1 MKYLCKILLII
12 LILPSIAHLQ
22 EKLQIEEKQ
31 AELFQ
36 IRNEISQLENN
47 LSKKSE
53 KEKESFD
60 ALENYNKQAFLLNKV
75 INKFRNEEAV
85 IQKGIEILE
94 IKIISTKDEIDLLMH
109 NYAVYVVALYKKGVF
124 LEIENVIN
132 AESLRQ
138 ALVRIQYLHKFSER
152 RKDDLEEFIVKK
164 QELLVAKT
172 KLEFEKRK
180 KKLLVAAKE
189 SDEKQL
195 KIKLE
200 EGKKILASV
209 KKDKDE
215 LKKIIDV
222 KKQSHEKIK
231 SLVSKL
237 VKEAERKEKLRKKA
251 LLASNEGI
259 INESTLNEESITSL
273 EYSLD
278 TYNFSSFS
286 ELKGIMIWPLHN
298 GKIIKRFGQS
308 KNLDL
313 NTITVNYGVDIS
325 AANDP
330 NVLCVADGII
340 SAIDWLP
347 GYGSIII
354 VTHKEDYRTVYS
366 HLSEIYVSEGEKLK
380 TGKVIAKIGDSLD
393 GKVLHFEIWNSR
405 ENQNPEVWLA
415 NK

>member
-36 IRNEISQLENN
+36 IRNEISQLEND

-259 INESTLNEESITSL
+259 INESTLNEESITSW

-405 ENQNPEVWLA
+405 ENQNPEVWLT

>member
-36 IRNEISQLENN
+36 IRNEISQLEND

-259 INESTLNEESITSL
+259 INESTLNEESITSW

>member
-1 MKYLCKILLII
+1 MKYLCKILSII
-12 LILPSIAHLQ
+12 LVLPSIAHLQ
-22 EKLQIEEKQ
+22 EKLQIEEKR

-36 IRNEISQLENN
+36 IRNEISQLESD

-60 ALENYNKQAFLLNKV
+60 ALENYNKQVFLLNKV

-94 IKIISTKDEIDLLMH
+94 KKIISTKEEIDLLMH
-109 NYAVYVVALYKKGVF
+109 NYAVYVVALYKKGVY

-152 RKDDLEEFIVKK
+152 RKDDLEEFKVKK
-164 QELLVAKT
+164 QELFTAKT

-180 KKLLVAAKE
+180 KKFLVAEKE
-189 SDEKQL
+189 SDEKRL

-200 EGKKILASV
+200 EGNKILALI

-215 LKKIIDV
+215 LIKIIDV

-231 SLVSKL
+231 SLVAKL

-259 INESTLNEESITSL
+259 INESTLNEESITSW

-278 TYNFSSFS
+278 TYNFSSFT
-286 ELKGIMIWPLHN
+286 ELKGNMIWPLHN

-313 NTITVNYGVDIS
+313 NTVTVNYGVDIS

-366 HLSEIYVSEGEKLK
+366 HLSEIYVSEGDKLT

-405 ENQNPEVWLA
+405 ENQNPEVWLT

>member
-1 MKYLCKILLII
+1 MKYLCQILSII

-22 EKLQIEEKQ
+22 EKFQIEEKR

-36 IRNEISQLENN
+36 IRNEISQLESD

-53 KEKESFD
+53 KEQESFE

-75 INKFRNEEAV
+75 INKFRNEEAA

-94 IKIISTKDEIDLLMH
+94 KKIISTTDEIDLLMH
-109 NYAVYVVALYKKGVF
+109 NYAVYVVALYKKGVY

-152 RKDDLEEFIVKK
+152 RKDDLEEFKVKK
-164 QELLVAKT
+164 QELFTAKT

-180 KKLLVAAKE
+180 KKFLVAEKE
-189 SDEKQL
+189 SDEKRL

-200 EGKKILASV
+200 EGNKILASI

-215 LKKIIDV
+215 LIKIIDV

-231 SLVSKL
+231 SLVAKF
-237 VKEAERKEKLRKKA
+237 VKEAERKEKLIKKA

-259 INESTLNEESITSL
+259 IDESTLNEESITSW

-278 TYNFSSFS
+278 TYNFASFT
-286 ELKGIMIWPLHN
+286 ELKGNMIWPLHN
-298 GKIIKRFGQS
+298 GKIIKKFGQS

-313 NTITVNYGVDIS
+313 NTVTVNYGVDIS

-354 VTHKEDYRTVYS
+354 VTHKEDYRTVYG
-366 HLSEIYVSEGEKLK
+366 HLSEIYVSEGDKLT

-405 ENQNPEVWLA
+405 ENQNPEVWLT

>member
-36 IRNEISQLENN
+36 IRNEISQLEND

-94 IKIISTKDEIDLLMH
+94 KKIISTKDEIDLLMH
-109 NYAVYVVALYKKGVF
+109 NYAVYVVALYKKGVY

-215 LKKIIDV
+215 LKKIGSDALRESYDII
-222 KKQSHEKIK
+222 KNYFTEKIVDCFLTWTKPIYFGCPNIKEYFPEGSYEWIDINNPDSINKIPEIIKKPIDYK
-231 SLVSKL
+231 SLEEARRLVLYNYNIWPCVSK
-237 VKEAERKEKLRKKA
+237 
-251 LLASNEGI
+251 I
-259 INESTLNEESITSL
+259 
-273 EYSLD
+273 
-278 TYNFSSFS
+278 
-286 ELKGIMIWPLHN
+286 
-298 GKIIKRFGQS
+298 
-308 KNLDL
+308 
-313 NTITVNYGVDIS
+313 
-325 AANDP
+325 
-330 NVLCVADGII
+330 
-340 SAIDWLP
+340 
-347 GYGSIII
+347 
-354 VTHKEDYRTVYS
+354 
-366 HLSEIYVSEGEKLK
+366 
-380 TGKVIAKIGDSLD
+380 
-393 GKVLHFEIWNSR
+393 
-405 ENQNPEVWLA
+405 
-415 NK
+415 

>member
-1 MKYLCKILLII
+1 MKNLCKILSII
-12 LILPSIAHLQ
+12 LILPSITHLQ
-22 EKLQIEEKQ
+22 EKLQIEEKR

-36 IRNEISQLENN
+36 IRNEISELEND

-53 KEKESFD
+53 KEKKSFE

-85 IQKGIEILE
+85 MQKGIEILE
-94 IKIISTKDEIDLLMH
+94 KKIISTKDEIDLLMH
-109 NYAVYVVALYKKGVF
+109 NYAVYVVALYKKGVY
-124 LEIENVIN
+124 LEIENVLN

-138 ALVRIQYLHKFSER
+138 ALVRIQYLRKFSER
-152 RKDDLEEFIVKK
+152 RKDDLEEFNVKK
-164 QELLVAKT
+164 QELFTAKT
-172 KLEFEKRK
+172 KLEIEKRK
-180 KKLLVAAKE
+180 KKLLVVAKE
-189 SDEKQL
+189 SDEKKL

-200 EGKKILASV
+200 EGNKILTSI

-215 LKKIIDV
+215 LIKIIDI
-222 KKQSHEKIK
+222 KKQSHEQIK
-231 SLVSKL
+231 SLVAKL

-259 INESTLNEESITSL
+259 INESTLNEESITSW
-273 EYSLD
+273 EYSLE
-278 TYNFSSFS
+278 TKSFSSFS
-286 ELKGIMIWPLHN
+286 ELKGNMIWPLN
-298 GKIIKRFGQS
+298 DGKIIKGFGQS

-313 NTITVNYGVDIS
+313 NTITVNYGIDIS
-325 AANDP
+325 AENDP

-340 SAIDWLP
+340 SAIDWIP
-347 GYGSIII
+347 GYGSVII
-354 VTHKEDYRTVYS
+354 VTHKGDYRTVYG

-380 TGKVIAKIGDSLD
+380 TGKVIAKIGDTPD

-405 ENQNPEVWLA
+405 ENQNPEVWLT

>member
-259 INESTLNEESITSL
+259 INESTLNEESITSW

>member
-1 MKYLCKILLII
+1 MKYLCKILSII
-12 LILPSIAHLQ
+12 LILPSITHLQ

-31 AELFQ
+31 VELFQ
-36 IRNEISQLENN
+36 IRNEISQLENH

-94 IKIISTKDEIDLLMH
+94 KKIISTKDEIDLLMH

-259 INESTLNEESITSL
+259 INESTLNEEFITSW

-325 AANDP
+325 AANNP

-405 ENQNPEVWLA
+405 ENQNPEVWLT

>member
-1 MKYLCKILLII
+1 MKYLCKILSII

-31 AELFQ
+31 VELFQ
-36 IRNEISQLENN
+36 IRNEISQLEND

-94 IKIISTKDEIDLLMH
+94 KKIISTKDEIDLLMH

-259 INESTLNEESITSL
+259 INESTLNEESITSW

>member
-12 LILPSIAHLQ
+12 LILSSIAHLQ

-36 IRNEISQLENN
+36 IRNEISQLEND

-231 SLVSKL
+231 SLVAKL

-259 INESTLNEESITSL
+259 INESTLNEESITSW

-286 ELKGIMIWPLHN
+286 ELKGIMIWPVHN

>member
-12 LILPSIAHLQ
+12 LILSSIAHLQ

-36 IRNEISQLENN
+36 IRNEISQLEND

-259 INESTLNEESITSL
+259 INESTLNEESITSW

-286 ELKGIMIWPLHN
+286 ELKGIMIWPVHN

>member
-94 IKIISTKDEIDLLMH
+94 KKIISTKDEIDLLMH

-259 INESTLNEESITSL
+259 INESTLNEESITSW

-405 ENQNPEVWLA
+405 ENQNPEVWLT

>member
-1 MKYLCKILLII
+1 MKFLFKILSVI
-12 LILPSIAHLQ
+12 LVLSSLAHLQ
-22 EKLQIEEKQ
+22 EKFQIEEKR

-36 IRNEISQLENN
+36 IRNEISQLESD

-53 KEKESFD
+53 KEKESFE
-60 ALENYNKQAFLLNKV
+60 ALENYNKQAFLLNKI
-75 INKFRNEEAV
+75 INKFRNEEAA

-94 IKIISTKDEIDLLMH
+94 KKIISTEDEIDLLMH
-109 NYAVYVVALYKKGVF
+109 NYAVYVVALYKKGVY

-152 RKDDLEEFIVKK
+152 RKFDLEELKVKK
-164 QELLVAKT
+164 QELFAAKT
-172 KLEFEKRK
+172 KLEFEKQR

-189 SDEKQL
+189 SDEKRL
-195 KIKLE
+195 KMKLE
-200 EGKKILASV
+200 EGKKILASI

-231 SLVSKL
+231 SLVAKL

-251 LLASNEGI
+251 LLTSNEGI
-259 INESTLNEESITSL
+259 INESTLNEESITSW

-278 TYNFSSFS
+278 THNFSSFT
-286 ELKGIMIWPLHN
+286 ELKGNMIWPLHD
-298 GKIIKRFGQS
+298 GKIAKRFGQS
-308 KNLDL
+308 VNSDL
-313 NTITVNYGVDIS
+313 NIVTVNYGIDIS

-347 GYGSIII
+347 GYGSVII
-354 VTHKEDYRTVYS
+354 VTHKEDYRTVYG

-380 TGKVIAKIGDSLD
+380 TGKVIAKIGETLD